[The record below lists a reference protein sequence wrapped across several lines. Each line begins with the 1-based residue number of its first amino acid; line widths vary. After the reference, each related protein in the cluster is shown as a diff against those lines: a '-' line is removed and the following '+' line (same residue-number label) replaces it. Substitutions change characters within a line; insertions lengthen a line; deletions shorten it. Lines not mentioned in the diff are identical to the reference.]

1 MEDKKIRDKFVSEK
15 LFYYMKLEKLYLGLG
30 IVFST
35 IRTFLEMLGPFIIG
49 YILDNLIVKDIS
61 SIDIL
66 EIVKYLLL
74 YLAVYILT
82 GIILN
87 LTTLS
92 FQKAA
97 NNITLRIQK
106 DVYKKVSA
114 FPISYFDS
122 LNAGSIVSR
131 ITNDTNRLKRMFS
144 LVLSDIFTSSMMA
157 VGIFIV
163 LLVNNWVPA
172 LLIATLFPLIAL
184 IFIDLRKKTSL
195 YTREVRKNVSILN
208 AKINENIQNMEVINS
223 FNKEDYIKEEFDEYN
238 DKIFKTQLKHSK
250 LRSYSGYR
258 AIDSLA
264 YVATILILLYFG
276 LRKIKGLYPVSV
288 GSLYIVLDYSQKIFN
303 NLNRVVTRYTEFEQA
318 YASGRHAL
326 EILKL
331 DEEVDSNNE
340 LTQNNGSVSFDSVS
354 FAYDKKY
361 VLEDINLDV
370 KSGKTVAFVGQT
382 GSGKSTIINLLLN
395 FYTPQKGRIYLD
407 GTDISKVSK
416 DSLRREMA
424 VVLQDSFIFKGTI
437 KDNICLEED
446 FSDSQVES
454 SLRDL
459 GADILL
465 KKGIHT
471 ELLEKANNLSAG
483 EKQLISFARAYIR
496 NPKILILDEATS
508 NIDTESEILIQKAI
522 EKLKENRTTFMIAHR
537 LSTIKDAD
545 EIIVLQNGKIISRG
559 SHEYL
564 LENSSYYHKLYLES
578 TRKNNMEF

>member
-1 MEDKKIRDKFVSEK
+1 M
-15 LFYYMKLEKLYLGLG
+15 
-30 IVFST
+30 
-35 IRTFLEMLGPFIIG
+35 
-49 YILDNLIVKDIS
+49 
-61 SIDIL
+61 
-66 EIVKYLLL
+66 
-74 YLAVYILT
+74 
-82 GIILN
+82 
-87 LTTLS
+87 
-92 FQKAA
+92 
-97 NNITLRIQK
+97 
-106 DVYKKVSA
+106 
-114 FPISYFDS
+114 
-122 LNAGSIVSR
+122 
-131 ITNDTNRLKRMFS
+131 
-144 LVLSDIFTSSMMA
+144 
-157 VGIFIV
+157 
-163 LLVNNWVPA
+163 
-172 LLIATLFPLIAL
+172 
-184 IFIDLRKKTSL
+184 
-195 YTREVRKNVSILN
+195 
-208 AKINENIQNMEVINS
+208 
-223 FNKEDYIKEEFDEYN
+223 
-238 DKIFKTQLKHSK
+238 
-250 LRSYSGYR
+250 
-258 AIDSLA
+258 
-264 YVATILILLYFG
+264 
-276 LRKIKGLYPVSV
+276 
-288 GSLYIVLDYSQKIFN
+288 
-303 NLNRVVTRYTEFEQA
+303 
-318 YASGRHAL
+318 
-326 EILKL
+326 
-331 DEEVDSNNE
+331 DSNNE

-361 VLEDINLDV
+361 VLEDINLNV
-370 KSGKTVAFVGQT
+370 ESGKTVAFVGQT

-446 FSDSQVES
+446 FSDSQVEN

-508 NIDTESEILIQKAI
+508 NIDTESEILIQKTI